1 MARTKSIP
9 KASTPTPPKAEDE
22 AAGKKQRRWKAGT
35 VALREIKRYQAG
47 TNLLIGVAPVHRL
60 IKEIDQEIHNGTRHR
75 FKRSALQALHA
86 LNNQIWW
93 PHCNNLRIGQL
104 DNDSP
109 TLLFCRLDSN
119 DHRLVQ
125 LTAPCRC
132 SVTAHPY
139 MNRHH

>member
-75 FKRSALQALHA
+75 FKRSALQALHVCA
-86 LNNQIWW
+86 EEYLQVLFANTIKVAVHAKSQTIR
-93 PHCNNLRIGQL
+93 PGDLRLAMLMQ
-104 DNDSP
+104 P
-109 TLLFCRLDSN
+109 
-119 DHRLVQ
+119 
-125 LTAPCRC
+125 
-132 SVTAHPY
+132 
-139 MNRHH
+139 